1 MEDKQI
7 GFCEW
12 LPGEMIVNFEKPIH
26 LKCRCEHFSTVII
39 TSLSN
44 INLQ

>member
-12 LPGEMIVNFEKPIH
+12 LPGEMIVNFEQPIH
-26 LKCRCEHFSTVII
+26 LKCRCEHFSHSDYYL
-39 TSLSN
+39 TSKH
-44 INLQ
+44 